1 VIAYC
6 RGPYCLLSFD
16 AVKQLRTKGYRARRM
31 VDGFPE
37 WKAERRPVASS
48 RK

>member
-37 WKAERRPVASS
+37 WKAEHRIVTS
-48 RK
+48 RQK